1 MPVAMQKMDIDAL
14 QALCAIE
21 DTGGVTRA
29 AERLALSQS
38 AVSHKIKR
46 LEDRLGRT
54 LLARRSG
61 GPVFTED
68 GLKLL
73 GYARRIL
80 ALHDEAVLSL
90 ASRPLK
96 GALRLGMTED
106 TTTSD
111 LSRILGRFARL
122 HPEVTVRTH
131 VAQSLTLEAELERGD
146 VDLATLQVF
155 NHRVRD
161 TDLILAEDSL
171 HWVKSPDLTLDA
183 ARPIPFLAYDEAC
196 FYRQWA
202 MEPARS
208 FKGDLAT
215 VLTCASSAGIVS
227 GVRAG
232 LGVALL
238 NGRFIS
244 PEMEVVDTHFGA
256 PPPSISYIVRIGSKS
271 RSEAARA
278 LAEAVVAQ
286 SEAHRSLRAA

>member
-1 MPVAMQKMDIDAL
+1 MQKMDIDAL

-29 AERLALSQS
+29 AEHLALSQS
-38 AVSHKIKR
+38 AVSHKIRR

-54 LLARRSG
+54 LLARRAG
-61 GPVFTED
+61 APVFTED

-90 ASRPLK
+90 TDRPLK

-111 LSRILGRFARL
+111 LSRILGRFSRL
-122 HPEVTVRTH
+122 HPEVAVRTH
-131 VAQSLTLEAELERGD
+131 VSQSLTLEAELDRDEID
-146 VDLATLQVF
+146 IAILQVF
-155 NHRVRD
+155 RHRMQE

-171 HWVKSPDLTLDA
+171 HWVKSPDLSVDE
-183 ARPIPFLAYDEAC
+183 ARPVPFLAYDDAC

-202 MEPARS
+202 MDPARS
-208 FKGDLAT
+208 FKGDLTT

-227 GVRAG
+227 GVHAG

-244 PEMEVVDTHFGA
+244 PEMEVIDARFG
-256 PPPSISYIVRIGSKS
+256 PPPPGIAYIVRIGPKS

-278 LAEAVVAQ
+278 LAEAVMVE

>member
-1 MPVAMQKMDIDAL
+1 MQKMDIDAL

-29 AERLALSQS
+29 AAQLALSQS

-46 LEDRLGRT
+46 LEDRLGRS
-54 LLARRSG
+54 LLARRAG
-61 GPVFTED
+61 APVFTED

-90 ASRPLK
+90 ANRPLK
-96 GALRLGMTED
+96 GTLRLGMTED

-122 HPEVTVRTH
+122 HRGVAVRTH

-146 VDLATLQVF
+146 IDLAILQLF
-155 NHRVRD
+155 RHRVQE
-161 TDLILAEDSL
+161 TDLTLAEDSL
-171 HWVKSPDLTLDA
+171 HWVKSPDLRLEENC
-183 ARPIPFLAYDEAC
+183 PVPFLAYDEAC
-196 FYRQWA
+196 FYRKWA
-202 MEPARS
+202 MDPARA
-208 FKGDLAT
+208 FMGNLTT

-227 GVRAG
+227 GVLAG

-244 PEMEVVDTHFGA
+244 PQMEVIDGHFG
-256 PPPSISYIVRIGSKS
+256 PPPPRIAYIVRTGPKS
-271 RSEAARA
+271 RSPAAQA
-278 LAEAVVAQ
+278 LAKAVVA
-286 SEAHRSLRAA
+286 ENAAHRSLRAA

>member
-1 MPVAMQKMDIDAL
+1 MQKMDIDAL

-38 AVSHKIKR
+38 AVSHKIRR
-46 LEDRLGRT
+46 LEDRLGRS
-54 LLARRSG
+54 LLARRAG
-61 GPVFTED
+61 GPVFTAD
-68 GLKLL
+68 GFRLL

-80 ALHDEAVLSL
+80 ALHDEAMLSL
-90 ASRPLK
+90 SSRPLK

-122 HPEVTVRTH
+122 HPEVAVRTH
-131 VAQSLTLEAELERGD
+131 VAQSLTLEAELERD
-146 VDLATLQVF
+146 DIDLAILQVF
-155 NHRVRD
+155 RHRVRE

-171 HWVKSPDLTLDA
+171 HWVKSPDLRLEA
-183 ARPIPFLAYDEAC
+183 GRPVPFLAYDEAC

-202 MEPARS
+202 TDPARS

-215 VLTCASSAGIVS
+215 VLTCPSSAGIVS
-227 GVRAG
+227 GVLAG

-238 NGRFIS
+238 NGRFLS
-244 PEMEVVDTHFGA
+244 PEMEVIDARFGSQ
-256 PPPSISYIVRIGSKS
+256 PPGIASIVRTGPKS
-271 RSEAARA
+271 RSEAARE
-278 LAEAVVAQ
+278 LAAAVVAE
-286 SEAHRSLRAA
+286 SEAGRSLRAA